1 MNKLYTK
8 SALALFLLISF
19 WAVNAQDYGTFIHNA
34 TEDSY
39 IRGGSN
45 GDVNYGSELELL
57 VKATPTNEKNFRK
70 TVLKFDLSNTSY
82 TFGSSD
88 KAVLRLHANDSETAT
103 ITAYEMGDSWS
114 ESTVT
119 WNNAPSIGNQIATV
133 EMGDSGMYY
142 EWDITA
148 YVQAEL
154 TGDKI
159 ISIALNDP
167 NDSKTTIGY
176 NSKEKGVNVPH
187 IAITIDDPNLT
198 AISASQDSEV
208 FYWGKPSHDKNYGSN
223 DDLSVRY
230 DDNVSSCTDSYIEFD
245 ISSIS
250 EAKES
255 ILLKLY
261 AFEVERASE
270 ISVYGTDTEV
280 SWSETTITGRDK
292 PLATER
298 IGVYPIFTTGFVNLD
313 VTNYVNKA
321 IEAGWNKVTLIVK
334 ENEGAKIS
342 FNSKEAASNGP
353 QLMVSSN
360 SGSYVAPTVM
370 SGIFYFDA
378 ENGDD
383 NNNGTSEATAWKSLS
398 KIKNQTLAPGSQIL
412 LKRGS
417 VWSGEEIVFK
427 GSGTNGNPIII
438 DAYGLGDKPLLNGL
452 GTSTGLIKLF
462 NQEYIEI
469 SNLHI
474 TNLGAEKDYLRR
486 GIHVV
491 ADNYGAVHHLHFTNL
506 KFTDINGTDGLDG
519 GVYANE
525 DDEKRSGAI
534 FLEIRGDDVQT
545 YFDDVL
551 LDRSYFYD
559 VSNTGFANI
568 SHWSDLELTSDF
580 NSNTVPGTEDEHY
593 IHNFVPSKNVVIKR
607 NRFENINSQGL
618 IIRTAED
625 PLMEYNLF
633 YYCSI
638 GRGSDNACFNSKT
651 TGAVWRY
658 NESCFTE
665 YTEGK
670 SDGAGIDSDLRSKN
684 TLIEYNYCHNNEYGG
699 IITTGGSFEGS
710 FNDNTIVR
718 YNILINNGINSLRIC
733 NQNTNLLAHNNL
745 IYHDDAENENSL
757 VFIHLSDRTTQ
768 GPTNSVLVNNIF
780 YTTNNNGM
788 FTADV
793 ESTDPR
799 FEDAIYSN
807 NLFYGIDAAYQYPND
822 ANKVVGDPLFANG
835 TVPTQDIGGYV
846 LLDEEGLPTGNV
858 SYDFLT
864 GFRLSDL
871 SPAINAGTSSFISE
885 IPLVDFANNALL
897 GITSLD
903 IGPFEHQSALS
914 TINAIKNNSISLYP
928 NPVSNTLNIKVPYGN
943 TITKVRIS
951 NSLGQLIMEDNAPK
965 TSIDLEGLRI
975 KNGIYFVRIESSLGV
990 TTKKIIKE

>member
-8 SALALFLLISF
+8 SALALFLLSSF

-70 TVLKFDLSNTSY
+70 AVLKFDLSNTSY
-82 TFGSSD
+82 SLNGSD

-103 ITAYEMGDSWS
+103 IAAYEMGDSWS

-292 PLATER
+292 PLATKR
-298 IGVYPIFTTGFVNLD
+298 IGVYPIFTTGFVSLD

-360 SGSYVAPTVM
+360 SGSYVPPTVM
-370 SGIFYFDA
+370 SGTFYFDA
-378 ENGDD
+378 ENGNDS
-383 NNNGTSEATAWKSLS
+383 NNGTSEVTAWKSLS

-427 GSGTNGNPIII
+427 GSGTNENPIII
-438 DAYGLGDKPLLNGL
+438 DAYGSGDKPLLNGL

-474 TNLGAEKDYLRR
+474 TNLGAEKDFLRR
-486 GIHVV
+486 GVHVV

-710 FNDNTIVR
+710 FNDNTVVR

-745 IYHDDAENENSL
+745 IYHDDAANENSL
-757 VFIHLSDRTTQ
+757 VFTHLSDRTTQ

-793 ESTDPR
+793 ESIDPR
-799 FEDAIYSN
+799 FEDVIYSN

-822 ANKVVGDPLFANG
+822 ANKVVGDPLFVNG
-835 TVPTQDIGGYV
+835 TAPTQDIGGYV

-858 SYDFLT
+858 SYEFLS
-864 GFRLSDL
+864 GFGLSDL
-871 SPAINAGTSSFISE
+871 SPAINAGTSSSISE
-885 IPLVDFANNALL
+885 IPLVDFSNNSSLVGTL
-897 GITSLD
+897 LD
-903 IGPFEHQSALS
+903 IGPFENQNVLSA
-914 TINAIKNNSISLYP
+914 KNNTLDSKVTLYP
-928 NPVSNTLNIKVPYGN
+928 NPISNTLNINMSNGI
-943 TITKVRIS
+943 TIKEIS
-951 NSLGQLIMEDNAPK
+951 IINSLGQMIMQSK
-965 TSIDLEGLRI
+965 TSNNIIPLDSLQM
-975 KNGIYFVRIESSLGV
+975 KSGIYFVKIESSLGV
-990 TTKKIIKE
+990 TIKKIIKE